1 MSRTQKQG
9 PQAWHKLSET
19 CKQVS
24 NPQPALDQKKM
35 ISTAQRGS
43 LLEGPFIPFHA
54 RQTLTSKAHSFLQTA
69 QAGRFTL
76 SFPCYYNQSDDPGTV

>member
-1 MSRTQKQG
+1 MSRTQNQG
-9 PQAWHKLSET
+9 PRAWHKLSET
-19 CKQVS
+19 CRQVS

-54 RQTLTSKAHSFLQTA
+54 RQT
-69 QAGRFTL
+69 
-76 SFPCYYNQSDDPGTV
+76 